1 MTELDRLLNQ
11 SESSRT
17 RALLRAG
24 KAETSPD
31 GFSDKL
37 LVGVGAALAASVVS
51 SAAAAS
57 LAAGASATS
66 AGSATSGVGAA
77 VGNVGAAVG
86 SGAAPSLVLVAAKWV
101 AVGVLGGGILAA
113 GADFALSPDR
123 EPERAPQA
131 VSANVDLGNA
141 AEPRPPAPLVTP
153 RVAPTASAQPK
164 PLNSPPTAAH
174 GSSAP
179 PSASANASRL
189 GREVQLIDRARR
201 ALSVGNTSLA
211 LSELDAYQRIATTG
225 VLDREARVL
234 RIRAL
239 REGGDEAGARKLSDQ
254 YLRDFPGDP
263 HAKRLQAQDTKAK
276 P

>member
-1 MTELDRLLNQ
+1 MTELDRLLNR

-31 GFSDKL
+31 GFSDTL
-37 LVGVGAALAASVVS
+37 LASVGAAVAASAVS
-51 SAAAAS
+51 SAAVAS
-57 LAAGASATS
+57 LAPGTKVTSASA
-66 AGSATSGVGAA
+66 ATSSVGAA

-86 SGAAPSLVLVAAKWV
+86 GGAAPSLALVAAKWV

-113 GADFALSPDR
+113 GADFALSPGR

-131 VSANVDLGNA
+131 VSASVAVRNA
-141 AEPRPPAPLVTP
+141 PEPRNPAPLV
-153 RVAPTASAQPK
+153 APGAAPAASAQPT
-164 PLNSPPTAAH
+164 PASSPPTQARGNALAA
-174 GSSAP
+174 
-179 PSASANASRL
+179 PSASASQL
-189 GREVQLIDRARR
+189 GREVELIDRVRR
-201 ALSVGNTSLA
+201 ALSAGNTSLA
-211 LSELDAYQRIATTG
+211 LSELDAYERVAKTG

-254 YLRDFPGDP
+254 YLLDFPGDP
-263 HAKRLQAQDTKAK
+263 HAARLRVQDAKAR